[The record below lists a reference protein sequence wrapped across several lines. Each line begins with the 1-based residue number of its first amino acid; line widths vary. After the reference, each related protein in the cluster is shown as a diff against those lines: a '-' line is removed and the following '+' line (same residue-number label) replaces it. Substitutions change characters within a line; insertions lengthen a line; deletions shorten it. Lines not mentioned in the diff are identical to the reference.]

1 MKRQDFRFLHR
12 LRVRWAEV
20 DMQKIVFNAH
30 YLMYLDTAMADY
42 WRVLA
47 LPYEEAM
54 HQLGGDL
61 YVKKASV
68 EYHGSARY
76 DDSLDVGLKCVRI
89 GTSSIQFLGAIFR
102 GDELLITAE
111 LIYVYADPATQTSRP
126 VPDLLRQVMLGYE
139 GGEALLELRTGD
151 WTQMQEDAM
160 KVRIEVFV
168 EEQQIPLA
176 MEQDPADEMSLHAVA
191 YNRLGMPVAT
201 GRLLPA
207 QQGQGRIGRMAVKRV
222 LRNAGIGSQVLQV
235 LIAAAGLRGDR
246 AVSLHAQRSAE
257 GFYASSGF
265 APQGDGFEEVGLP
278 HIEMVRSV

>member
-1 MKRQDFRFLHR
+1 MKRQDLRFFHR

-20 DMQKIVFNAH
+20 DMQKIVFNGH

-76 DDSLDVGLKCVRI
+76 DDTLDVGLRCARI
-89 GTSSIQFLGAIFR
+89 GSSSIQFIGAIFR
-102 GDELLITAE
+102 GDDLLITAE
-111 LIYVYADPATQTSRP
+111 LIYVYADPSTQTSRP
-126 VPDLLRQVMLGYE
+126 VPDALRQAMLGYE
-139 GGEALLELRTGD
+139 AGEPVLDLRTGS
-151 WTQMQEDAM
+151 WQQLQEDAM
-160 KVRIEVFV
+160 KVRVEVFV
-168 EEQQIPLA
+168 QEQRIPLA
-176 MEQDPADEMSLHAVA
+176 MEQDPADEVSLHAVA

-207 QQGQGRIGRMAVKRV
+207 EAGTGRIGRMAVKRV
-222 LRNAGIGSQVLQV
+222 LREAGIGSQVLQA
-235 LIAAAGLRGDR
+235 LIAAAGRRGDS

-265 APQGDGFEEVGLP
+265 TPQGDGFEEVGLP
-278 HIEMVRSV
+278 HIEMIRSV

>member
-1 MKRQDFRFLHR
+1 MKRQDFRFFNR

-54 HQLGGDL
+54 HHLGGDL

-76 DDSLDVGLKCVRI
+76 DDSLDVGLKCARI
-89 GTSSIQFLGAIFR
+89 GTSSIQYLGAIFR
-102 GDELLITAE
+102 GEELLITAE
-111 LIYVYADPATQTSRP
+111 LIYVYADPASQTSRP

-139 GGEALLELRTGD
+139 SGEPLIELRTGP
-151 WTQMQEDAM
+151 WTQMQADAM
-160 KVRIEVFV
+160 KVRVEVFV

-176 MEQDPADEMSLHAVA
+176 MEQDPADELSLHAVA

-207 QQGQGRIGRMAVKRV
+207 QNGQGRIGRMAVKRV
-222 LRNAGIGSQVLQV
+222 LRESGLGSRVLQA
-235 LIAAAGLRGDR
+235 LIAAAGQRGDSS
-246 AVSLHAQRSAE
+246 VSLHAQRSAE
-257 GFYASSGF
+257 GFYARSGF
-265 APQGDGFEEVGLP
+265 APQGDAFEEVGLP
-278 HIEMVRSV
+278 HIEMVRAV

>member
-1 MKRQDFRFLHR
+1 MKRQDFRFFHR

-76 DDSLDVGLKCVRI
+76 DDSLDVGLRCARI
-89 GTSSIQFLGAIFR
+89 GTSSIQYLGAIFR
-102 GDELLITAE
+102 GEELLITAE

-139 GGEALLELRTGD
+139 AGEPLIELRIGD
-151 WTQMQEDAM
+151 WAQMQKDAM
-160 KVRIEVFV
+160 KVRVEVFV
-168 EEQQIPLA
+168 DEQQIPLA
-176 MEQDPADEMSLHAVA
+176 MEQDPADELSLHAVA

-201 GRLLPA
+201 GRLLPP

-222 LRNAGIGSQVLQV
+222 LRESGLGSQVLQA
-235 LIAAAGLRGDR
+235 LIAAAGQRGDR
-246 AVSLHAQRSAE
+246 SVSLHAQRSAE
-257 GFYASSGF
+257 GFYARSGF

-278 HIEMVRSV
+278 HIEMVRAV

>member
-1 MKRQDFRFLHR
+1 MKRQDFRFFHR

-76 DDSLDVGLKCVRI
+76 DDSLDVGLKCARI

-102 GDELLITAE
+102 GEELLITAE

-126 VPDLLRQVMLGYE
+126 VPDLLRKVMLGYE
-139 GGEALLELRTGD
+139 AGEKPIELRTGD
-151 WTQMQEDAM
+151 WAQMQADAM
-160 KVRIEVFV
+160 KVRVEVFV

-176 MEQDPADEMSLHAVA
+176 MEVDPADELSLHAVA

-222 LRNAGIGSQVLQV
+222 LRDAGIGSQVLQA
-235 LIAAAGLRGDR
+235 LIAAAGQRGDR
-246 AVSLHAQRSAE
+246 AVCLHAQRSAE

-278 HIEMVRSV
+278 HIEMVRPV

>member
-1 MKRQDFRFLHR
+1 MKRQDFRFFHR

-76 DDSLDVGLKCVRI
+76 DDSLDVGLRCARI
-89 GTSSIQFLGAIFR
+89 GTSSIQYLGAIFR
-102 GDELLITAE
+102 GEELLITAE

-126 VPDLLRQVMLGYE
+126 VPDLLRQVMLGHE
-139 GGEALLELRTGD
+139 AGEPLIELRIGD
-151 WTQMQEDAM
+151 WAQMQQDAM
-160 KVRIEVFV
+160 KVRVEVFV
-168 EEQQIPLA
+168 DEQQIPLA
-176 MEQDPADEMSLHAVA
+176 MEQDPADELSLHAVA

-201 GRLLPA
+201 GRLLPP

-222 LRNAGIGSQVLQV
+222 LRESGLGSQVLQA
-235 LIAAAGLRGDR
+235 LIAAAGQRGDR
-246 AVSLHAQRSAE
+246 SVSLHAQRSAE
-257 GFYASSGF
+257 GFYARSGF

-278 HIEMVRSV
+278 HIEMVRAV

>member
-1 MKRQDFRFLHR
+1 MKRQDFRFFHR

-76 DDSLDVGLKCVRI
+76 DDSLDVGLKCARI

-102 GDELLITAE
+102 GEELLITAE
-111 LIYVYADPATQTSRP
+111 LIYVYADPATQTSRQ

-139 GGEALLELRTGD
+139 AGEALVELRTGD
-151 WTQMQEDAM
+151 WTQMQGDAM
-160 KVRIEVFV
+160 KVRVEVFV

-176 MEQDPADEMSLHAVA
+176 MEVDPADELSLHAVA

-222 LRNAGIGSQVLQV
+222 LRDAGIGSQVLQA
-235 LIAAAGLRGDR
+235 LIAAAGQRGDR
-246 AVSLHAQRSAE
+246 AVCLHAQRSAE

-278 HIEMVRSV
+278 HIEMVRPV

>member
-1 MKRQDFRFLHR
+1 MKRQDFRFFHR

-76 DDSLDVGLKCVRI
+76 DDSLDVGVRCARI
-89 GTSSIQFLGAIFR
+89 GTSSIQYLGAIFR
-102 GDELLITAE
+102 GEELLITAE

-139 GGEALLELRTGD
+139 AGEPLIELRIGD
-151 WTQMQEDAM
+151 WAQMQQDAM
-160 KVRIEVFV
+160 KVRVEVFV
-168 EEQQIPLA
+168 DEQQIPLA
-176 MEQDPADEMSLHAVA
+176 MEQDPADELSLHAVA

-201 GRLLPA
+201 GRLLPP

-222 LRNAGIGSQVLQV
+222 LRESGLGSQVLQA
-235 LIAAAGLRGDR
+235 LIAAAGQRGDR
-246 AVSLHAQRSAE
+246 SVSLHAQRSAE
-257 GFYASSGF
+257 GFYARSGF

-278 HIEMVRSV
+278 HIEMVRAV

>member
-1 MKRQDFRFLHR
+1 MKRQDFRFFHR

-76 DDSLDVGLKCVRI
+76 DDSLDVGLRCARI
-89 GTSSIQFLGAIFR
+89 GTSSIQYLGAIFR
-102 GDELLITAE
+102 GEELLITAE

-139 GGEALLELRTGD
+139 AGEPLIELRIGD
-151 WTQMQEDAM
+151 WAQMQQDAM
-160 KVRIEVFV
+160 KVRVEVFV
-168 EEQQIPLA
+168 DEQQIPLA
-176 MEQDPADEMSLHAVA
+176 MEQDPADELSLHAVA

-201 GRLLPA
+201 GRLLPP

-222 LRNAGIGSQVLQV
+222 LRESGLGSQVLQA
-235 LIAAAGLRGDR
+235 LIAAAGQRGDR
-246 AVSLHAQRSAE
+246 SVSLHAQRSAE
-257 GFYASSGF
+257 GFYARSGF

-278 HIEMVRSV
+278 HIEMVRAV

>member
-1 MKRQDFRFLHR
+1 MKRQDFRFFHR

-76 DDSLDVGLKCVRI
+76 DDSLDVGLRCARI
-89 GTSSIQFLGAIFR
+89 GTSSIQYLGAIFR
-102 GDELLITAE
+102 GEELLITAE
-111 LIYVYADPATQTSRP
+111 LIYVYADPSTQTSRP
-126 VPDLLRQVMLGYE
+126 VPDLLRQVMLAYE
-139 GGEALLELRTGD
+139 TGEPLIELRIGD
-151 WTQMQEDAM
+151 WAQMQQDAM
-160 KVRIEVFV
+160 KVRVEVFV
-168 EEQQIPLA
+168 DEQQIPLA
-176 MEQDPADEMSLHAVA
+176 MEQDPADELSLHAVA
-191 YNRLGMPVAT
+191 YNRLGMPLAT
-201 GRLLPA
+201 GRLLPP

-222 LRNAGIGSQVLQV
+222 LRESGLGSQVLQA
-235 LIAAAGLRGDR
+235 LIAAAGQRGDR
-246 AVSLHAQRSAE
+246 SVSLHAQRSAE
-257 GFYASSGF
+257 GFYARSGF